1 MVVFSSCLAVGA
13 HLFQLIFAVAL
24 PGNAEVD
31 PCIGGLVGLY
41 LEILFSFYNDHMAGR
56 IGIGEFSAVVLS
68 TVVIL
73 RIEITG
79 KNEYCNKD
87 TYLFHVK

>member
-13 HLFQLIFAVAL
+13 HLFQLIFTIAL
-24 PGNAEVD
+24 PVNAEVD

-41 LEILFSFYNDHMAGR
+41 LEILFTLYNYHIAGR
-56 IGIGEFSAVVLS
+56 IVISEFSPVVLS